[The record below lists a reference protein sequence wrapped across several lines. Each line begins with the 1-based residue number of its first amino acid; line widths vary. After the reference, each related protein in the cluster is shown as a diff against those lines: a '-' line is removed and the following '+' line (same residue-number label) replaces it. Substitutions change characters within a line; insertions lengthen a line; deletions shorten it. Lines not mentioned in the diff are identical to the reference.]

1 MVHVRFNEISPAN
14 SSDCCFCCTLQRHNR
29 TAPGCPVKHIDN
41 KSFAISYL
49 P

>member
-14 SSDCCFCCTLQRHNR
+14 SSDCCFFSTLQRHNR
-29 TAPGCPVKHIDN
+29 TAPGRPVKDIDN
-41 KSFAISYL
+41 KSFAQSYL